1 MKNTSRRI
9 VTTGP
14 RTQIFAL
21 GLLFSLPVTLLI
33 LCLLLFLG
41 VAWWLVLPVAMLA
54 WLFFLPMAAGMFPL
68 RCEKFETL
76 DRHDRRQKLSQMD
89 MKLVLVVSLALLPV
103 SASAQFGWSDE
114 PATDSVLDQFDA
126 ALRTPVIE
134 PIRPIEPI
142 IEPTVPVFEPFTA
155 RVLEA
160 DPLVE
165 QCDLEPEVAQV
176 YRAAEIVA
184 DDGECPEFLGRLSAN
199 PYASDSTANP
209 YSAAGSPYSAK
220 SVNNPYGPY
229 GSPYSPVSARNP
241 YATDAP
247 DIVAQDGTYLGKLS
261 DNPYDPDS
269 VSNPYGRYGSPYS
282 STSINNP
289 YSTYGSP
296 YSSQSPNNPYAT
308 QAPLL
313 FGD

>member
-1 MKNTSRRI
+1 MK
-9 VTTGP
+9 
-14 RTQIFAL
+14 AC
-21 GLLFSLPVTLLI
+21 LLI
-33 LCLLLFLG
+33 TALLLSPAF
-41 VAWWLVLPVAMLA
+41 
-54 WLFFLPMAAGMFPL
+54 
-68 RCEKFETL
+68 
-76 DRHDRRQKLSQMD
+76 
-89 MKLVLVVSLALLPV
+89 
-103 SASAQFGWSDE
+103 AQFGWDDE
-114 PATDSVLDQFDA
+114 PATDSVLDQFNT

-134 PIRPIEPI
+134 PLESAYFPTFDPPPVTRPAAA
-142 IEPTVPVFEPFTA
+142 PVFQPFVA
-155 RVLEA
+155 PVVEV

-176 YRAAEIVA
+176 YRAAEIVE
-184 DDGECPEFLGRLSAN
+184 DDGDCPEFLGRLSAN
-199 PYASDSTANP
+199 PYASDSTANL
-209 YSAAGSPYSAK
+209 YSSAGSPYSAK
-220 SVNNPYGPY
+220 SVNNPFGSY
-229 GSPYSPVSARNP
+229 GSPYSSTSARNP

-247 DIVAQDGTYLGKLS
+247 KIVAQDGTYLGELS

>member
-1 MKNTSRRI
+1 MLHAVAKTFLF
-9 VTTGP
+9 
-14 RTQIFAL
+14 IFAL
-21 GLLFSLPVTLLI
+21 SLSP
-33 LCLLLFLG
+33 
-41 VAWWLVLPVAMLA
+41 
-54 WLFFLPMAAGMFPL
+54 
-68 RCEKFETL
+68 
-76 DRHDRRQKLSQMD
+76 
-89 MKLVLVVSLALLPV
+89 AL
-103 SASAQFGWSDE
+103 AQFGWDE
-114 PATDSVLDQFDA
+114 EPLADPVQAAVDRIDDA
-126 ALRTPVIE
+126 FGTPFIE
-134 PIRPIEPI
+134 PLSSPDFPTFNPRPVTP
-142 IEPTVPVFEPFTA
+142 PAAVVFQPFVSPA
-155 RVLEA
+155 VDV

-176 YRAAEIVA
+176 YRAAVLSEPTRDPQPVTSYGRDA
-184 DDGECPEFLGRLSAN
+184 ACPQFLGRLSAN
-199 PYASDSTANP
+199 PYAADSTANP
-209 YSAAGSPYSAK
+209 YSPAGSPYSST
-220 SVNNPYGPY
+220 SVNNRFGPY
-229 GSPYSPVSARNP
+229 GSPFSATSARNP

-269 VSNPYGRYGSPYS
+269 VSNPYGRYGSPNTGARRARDRSRMLRDPQGDMSASEGVNS

>member
-1 MKNTSRRI
+1 MKTFLF
-9 VTTGP
+9 
-14 RTQIFAL
+14 IFAL
-21 GLLFSLPVTLLI
+21 S
-33 LCLLLFLG
+33 
-41 VAWWLVLPVAMLA
+41 
-54 WLFFLPMAAGMFPL
+54 
-68 RCEKFETL
+68 
-76 DRHDRRQKLSQMD
+76 LSQ
-89 MKLVLVVSLALLPV
+89 AL
-103 SASAQFGWSDE
+103 AQFGWDE
-114 PATDSVLDQFDA
+114 EPLADPVQAAVDRIDDA
-126 ALRTPVIE
+126 FGTPFIE
-134 PIRPIEPI
+134 PIRPVIEPV
-142 IEPTVPVFEPFTA
+142 VPVFQPF
-155 RVLEA
+155 VSPVVDV

-176 YRAAEIVA
+176 YRASVLSESTRHSPQVTGHFGEA
-184 DDGECPEFLGRLSAN
+184 DCPEHRSAGRSGWSPLAGPGGRHERERRSQFLGRLSAN
-199 PYASDSTANP
+199 PYAADSTANP
-209 YSAAGSPYSAK
+209 YSPAGSPYSST
-220 SVNNPYGPY
+220 SVNNRFGPY
-229 GSPYSPVSARNP
+229 GSPFSSTSARNP

>member
-1 MKNTSRRI
+1 M
-9 VTTGP
+9 
-14 RTQIFAL
+14 
-21 GLLFSLPVTLLI
+21 
-33 LCLLLFLG
+33 
-41 VAWWLVLPVAMLA
+41 
-54 WLFFLPMAAGMFPL
+54 
-68 RCEKFETL
+68 
-76 DRHDRRQKLSQMD
+76 
-89 MKLVLVVSLALLPV
+89 
-103 SASAQFGWSDE
+103 
-114 PATDSVLDQFDA
+114 
-126 ALRTPVIE
+126 E
-134 PIRPIEPI
+134 PI
-142 IEPTVPVFEPFTA
+142 VPVFQPFVA
-155 RVLEA
+155 PVIDV

-176 YRAAEIVA
+176 YRAAEIDE
-184 DDGECPEFLGRLSAN
+184 DDGDCPEHLGRLSAN

-209 YSAAGSPYSAK
+209 YSSAGSPYSAK
-220 SVNNPYGPY
+220 SVNNPFGPY
-229 GSPYSPVSARNP
+229 GSPYSSTSARNP

-247 DIVAQDGTYLGKLS
+247 KIVAQDGTYLGELS

-269 VSNPYGRYGSPYS
+269 VANPYGRYGSPYS